1 MVAVSRK
8 RFDQVKVI
16 HMSIRSIAILQEE
29 IPAFTRQATDGLF
42 GLRAVSFSL
51 SQQAQI
57 IDVLCQLSRSGL
69 NNFGLLGSPNSFF
82 LYKLDHAHIC
92 PRYQDRYIQRVR
104 SIPSIYMFHRDDFR
118 LVE

>member
-42 GLRAVSFSL
+42 GLGSVTFGL
-51 SQQAQI
+51 SEQAQI
-57 IDVLCQLSRSGL
+57 IDVLCQLPRSGL
-69 NNFGLLGSPNSFF
+69 NDFGFRGSPNSFF
-82 LYKLDHAHIC
+82 PYKLDPANLC
-92 PRYQDRYIQRVR
+92 PCHQDGYIQR
-104 SIPSIYMFHRDDFR
+104 
-118 LVE
+118 